1 MPTGIGEF
9 ILKVHGRC
17 NLACDHCYVYEHSD
31 QSWRTKPRAMST
43 SVAVKVGQRIAEHL
57 RAHGLRRVR
66 VVLHGG
72 EPLLLGVS
80 RMRELITALRAQT
93 RAVTSMSLSVQTNGV
108 LLSEEF
114 CRLFDQCG
122 VSVGVSLDGDRTAN
136 DRHRRFADGRSSHFG
151 VRRGLA
157 LLRRPEFRHLY
168 GGILCTVDLDN
179 DPMDVYEALMAEL
192 PPRLDFLLPQATW
205 ANPPPRHGE
214 VPAPYAWW
222 LGRIYTRWDRDGRP
236 VPIRLFDSLVRAA
249 RGFPSGSEAV
259 GLGPVALA
267 VVETD
272 GSWEQADSL
281 KTAYEHAPATGM
293 TVFTHSVDDVTG
305 HPGVSAR
312 IKGYDALCK
321 ECKACPVVRSCGGG
335 LYAHRYRPGSG
346 FDNPSVYCADL
357 KALTL
362 QVVGPRRRGDGGI
375 EVRRLPEPA
384 HVLTDGDFDAFAA
397 GAGTVS
403 GMRALLEMR
412 LSLNRALVAAVA
424 SDGRRSDSGPAASG
438 WQLLTELDVSHPA
451 ETAEVLGHPCIQP
464 WAMRCLRAD
473 DTTHLERE
481 RAHLAGVAA
490 AAAWRAE
497 SDATLPLP
505 VRDGLVYLP
514 GVGAY
519 RTAADGPTAMFSAAD
534 VDACADEWLEVRR
547 LHTPHLSLAV
557 DDLDPYRGCPH
568 DPVTDRLPA
577 ARWKVWRDLLT
588 GGGSE
593 AARLV
598 PDYAAVLRV
607 GLQAVIPVSG
617 SITSLGEGG
626 QGRGP
631 SGSIYVAA
639 TSDGDLVET
648 LLWRFQH
655 VKLTALLYMYEFF
668 SKDSPL
674 LKVPWRLKAIP
685 VREIFYDLYESAAL
699 AELWCSRRARARG
712 RDEGGLDA
720 AMVFGHHRTRVRQAT
735 DALASKGSL
744 THHGLRF
751 ITGLRRRID
760 GLDTAYGGASEASPT
775 GRPGDLLET

>member
-1 MPTGIGEF
+1 
-9 ILKVHGRC
+9 
-17 NLACDHCYVYEHSD
+17 
-31 QSWRTKPRAMST
+31 
-43 SVAVKVGQRIAEHL
+43 
-57 RAHGLRRVR
+57 
-66 VVLHGG
+66 
-72 EPLLLGVS
+72 
-80 RMRELITALRAQT
+80 
-93 RAVTSMSLSVQTNGV
+93 MSLSVQTNGV

-114 CRLFDQCG
+114 CWLFDQCG
-122 VSVGVSLDGDRTAN
+122 VRVGVSLDGDRTAN
-136 DRHRRFADGRSSHFG
+136 DRHRRFADGRSSHSG

-179 DPMDVYEALMAEL
+179 DPTDVYEALMAEL

-214 VPAPYAWW
+214 VPAPYASW

-259 GLGPVALA
+259 GLGPVAVA
-267 VVETD
+267 VVDTD

-305 HPGVSAR
+305 HPGVAAR

-321 ECKACPVVRSCGGG
+321 ECKACPVVRTCGGG
-335 LYAHRYRPGSG
+335 LYAHRYRPGNG

-357 KALTL
+357 KALAL
-362 QVVGPRRRGDGGI
+362 QVVGPRRRTDGGI
-375 EVRRLPEPA
+375 EARRHPEPA

-424 SDGRRSDSGPAASG
+424 SDGRRSHAGPASAG

-451 ETAEVLGHPCIQP
+451 ETAEVLGHPSIQP

-473 DTTHLERE
+473 DTTHVERE
-481 RAHLAGVAA
+481 RAHLA
-490 AAAWRAE
+490 
-497 SDATLPLP
+497 
-505 VRDGLVYLP
+505 

-534 VDACADEWLEVRR
+534 ADACADEWLEVRR

-568 DPVTDRLPA
+568 SPVTNRLSA
-577 ARWKVWRDLLT
+577 ARWTVWRDLLT
-588 GGGSE
+588 SGGSE

-617 SITSLGEGG
+617 SITSRREEG

-639 TSDGDLVET
+639 TSDADLAET
-648 LLWRFQH
+648 LLQRFQH
-655 VKLTALLYMYEFF
+655 VKLSALLYMYEFF
-668 SKDSPL
+668 SKDSPPL
-674 LKVPWRLKAIP
+674 RVPWRLEAVS
-685 VREIFYDLYESAAL
+685 VREIFYDLYASAAL
-699 AELWCSRRARARG
+699 AELWCSRLALARG
-712 RDEGGLDA
+712 SDESGLDA
-720 AMVFGHHRTRVRQAT
+720 AVVFRLHRTRVRQAT
-735 DALASKGSL
+735 DALGSTGPL

-751 ITGLRRRID
+751 ITGLRGRID
-760 GLDTAYGGASEASPT
+760 GLDSAYGGASDASPS